1 MRRVFEASSA
11 PVKAPLKAAP
21 GGLGMTIAQ
30 ETARA
35 VDWATAP
42 KTEEEA
48 DVGLILSDFIFFM
61 VKRV

>member
-1 MRRVFEASSA
+1 M
-11 PVKAPLKAAP
+11 KAAA

-42 KTEEEA
+42 KTDEEA
-48 DVGLILSDFIFFM
+48 PNSKIGGFWSSYLIY
-61 VKRV
+61 V